1 MIPAVLGV
9 GLLLGWGLGG
19 GLRNLAD
26 VRIRLWP
33 LLPIALVLQA
43 IPISRVGAGRV
54 IGLGML
60 LLSYVLL
67 LAVVLVNRRVSG
79 FTVIFAGLLL
89 NTAVIAAN
97 GSMPVSASAAAS
109 VGGIERLD
117 DLRDDS
123 RHHVAEDDDL
133 LLPLADV
140 IALGPPFRLVIS
152 AGDALMY
159 AGASWFLAAAMLGLA
174 TRRSPPR
181 PLPARR
187 ATGWETPR

>member
-1 MIPAVLGV
+1 MIPAILGV

-43 IPISRVGAGRV
+43 IPISRVGVGKV

-79 FTVIFAGLLL
+79 FTIIFAGLLL
-89 NTAVIAAN
+89 NAAVIAAN

-152 AGDALMY
+152 LGDALMY
-159 AGASWFLAAAMLGLA
+159 AGASWFLAAAMLGRA
-174 TRRSPPR
+174 TRRPPPR
-181 PLPARR
+181 PLPAPR